1 VRGLPVSD
9 IEVVTATD
17 IDGVGAA
24 LSRRIPE
31 HVIMGAGLE
40 LQTRLDIVR
49 EIFSR
54 SETTTVHM
62 KDSASGPEGFPA
74 FIESII
80 RALV

>member
-1 VRGLPVSD
+1 M
-9 IEVVTATD
+9 TATD
-17 IDGVGAA
+17 IDGVSTAF
-24 LSRRIPE
+24 SRRVPD

-54 SETTTVHM
+54 SRTTTVHM

-74 FIESII
+74 FVESII